1 MRIGLILPLLLTLA
15 ASASVTPPIEVGI
28 VGTAENHQLTWTTRL
43 NYNYQVEAS
52 PDLENWVDTGIAEP
66 GTGSTI
72 TYGFICTMEQSCTPQ
87 PRMFYRIKESEDPFN
102 GGFLAL
108 PTQHQEVDLI
118 DGVCFAFNMEVFDPL
133 PTKIRIYQREYESGD
148 PWVQIGA
155 LTEFATRD
163 GVTFVRGSVVWIPP
177 AEGEYEVQAVAVDA
191 TGTTTGSAVRHVI
204 VGGNEPPTISIT
216 GLTGDPPLPSATS
229 LDMIFDVEV
238 DDPDSDDITR
248 VEFFD
253 NGVLI
258 GTDRDAPFGDS
269 ITDLEN
275 NTYRFLKR
283 THSITAK
290 AYDSRGAIGETAQ
303 PFVVQIT
310 GGNARPTLAV
320 TSPASNLIIPQGQV
334 VTISYSAT
342 DPDGS
347 SDLAAVRATNLR
359 RNAEVAS
366 DVAAPF
372 QDLTLDTTG
381 WEPGSHTIVVRAF
394 DAQGDYSYAQTF
406 TLYVQQ
412 ANGQTFAERLVAN
425 LIDPLSVA
433 ASDET
438 FDGEEASSGE
448 FEDGL
453 TSGLQMDEG
462 VLLSTGLF
470 SYWNA
475 GNDGGDTGHPWY
487 REGDDLLRD
496 RLSGGDPNYT
506 TNDAAALEF
515 DLFCMN
521 GQLEFEFQF
530 GSEEYLEYVEQYN
543 DGFLITVDDVIVSL
557 TPDCLDIVSV
567 DAIHDYVSPSVSTI
581 GLEVPAVR
589 EYLYMSNAD
598 DIAPNV
604 APSDLDQLVEYD
616 GMTVKLRGHV
626 LLESGR
632 TYRVRMVIADAKDW
646 VWDSA
651 IFIEKNSIKT
661 IEPNP

>member
-1 MRIGLILPLLLTLA
+1 MRIGLFFPLIFTLT

-43 NYNYQVEAS
+43 DYNYQVEAS

-66 GTGSTI
+66 GTGSSI
-72 TYGFICTMEQSCTPQ
+72 TYGLMSTADK
-87 PRMFYRIKESEDPFN
+87 MFYRIKESEDPFN

-108 PTQHQEVDLI
+108 PTQHQEIDLI

-133 PTKIRIYQREYESGD
+133 PAKIRIYQREYESGD
-148 PWVQIGA
+148 PWVLIGA
-155 LTEFATRD
+155 ITEFATRD

-191 TGTTTGSAVRHVI
+191 TGTTMGSAVRHVI
-204 VGGNEPPTISIT
+204 VGANEPPAISIT
-216 GLTGDPPLPSATS
+216 GLTGNPTLPSTTD
-229 LDMIFDVEV
+229 LDMLLDVTV
-238 DDPDSDDITR
+238 NDPDDDDVTR

-275 NTYRFLKR
+275 NTFRFLKR

-303 PFVVQIT
+303 PYVVQIT

-320 TSPASNLIIPQGQV
+320 TSPASNLIVQQGQV
-334 VTISYSAT
+334 VTIAYSVA
-342 DPDGS
+342 DPDGA
-347 SDLAAVRATNLR
+347 SDIALVRATNLR
-359 RNAEVAS
+359 NFEEAS
-366 DVAAPF
+366 DDTAPF
-372 QDLTLDTTG
+372 ENLTLDTTA
-381 WEPGSHTIVVRAF
+381 WEPGSHTVVVRSF

-406 TLYVQQ
+406 TVYVQQ
-412 ANGQTFAERLVAN
+412 ASGQTFAERLVAN

-453 TSGLQMDEG
+453 ASGLQMDEG
-462 VLLSTGLF
+462 ILLSTGQF
-470 SYWNA
+470 SYWNG
-475 GNDGGDTGHPWY
+475 GNISGGLGYSWGRP
-487 REGDDLLRD
+487 GDDRLRD
-496 RLSGGDPNYT
+496 RLSGGDPGYI

-515 DLFCMN
+515 DLFCEN
-521 GQLEFEFQF
+521 GQLEFELQF
-530 GSEEYLEYVEQYN
+530 GSEEYEEYVGDYN

-557 TPDCLDIVSV
+557 LPDCSDIISV
-567 DAIHDYVSPSVSTI
+567 DSVNRDPNYSQN
-581 GLEVPAVR
+581 GHLFLDNE
-589 EYLYMSNAD
+589 D

-604 APSDLDQLVEYD
+604 NPADLDQLVEYD

-626 LLESGR
+626 LLEPGR
-632 TYRVRMVIADAKDW
+632 TYRVRMVIADAIDG

-651 IFIEKNSIKT
+651 ILLEKNSMKT

>member
-1 MRIGLILPLLLTLA
+1 MRIGLFLPLLFTFA
-15 ASASVTPPIEVGI
+15 ASASITPPIEVGI

-43 NYNYQVEAS
+43 DYNYQVEAS

-66 GTGSTI
+66 GTGSSI
-72 TYGFICTMEQSCTPQ
+72 TYGLMSTADK
-87 PRMFYRIKESEDPFN
+87 MFYRIKESEDLFN

-133 PTKIRIYQREYESGD
+133 PAKIRIYQREYESGD
-148 PWVQIGA
+148 PWVLIGA
-155 LTEFATRD
+155 ITEFATRD
-163 GVTFVRGSVVWIPP
+163 NVTFVRGSVVWIPP

-191 TGTTTGSAVRHVI
+191 TGTTMGSAVRHVI
-204 VGGNEPPTISIT
+204 VGANDPPTITIT
-216 GLTGDPPLPSATS
+216 GLTGNPTLPSPTA
-229 LDMIFDVEV
+229 LDMIFDVTV
-238 DDPDSDDITR
+238 SDPDGDDITR
-248 VEFFD
+248 VEFYD

-258 GTDRDAPFGDS
+258 GTDREAPFGDW
-269 ITDLEN
+269 ITDIQDFNYE
-275 NTYRFLKR
+275 FLKR

-303 PFVVQIT
+303 PFVVQVT
-310 GGNARPTLAV
+310 GGNARPTLAI
-320 TSPASNLIIPQGQV
+320 TSPASNLIVPQGQV
-334 VTISYSAT
+334 ITIAYSVA

-347 SDLAAVRATNLR
+347 SDLAEVRATNLR
-359 RNAEVAS
+359 NFEEAS
-366 DVAAPF
+366 DDSAPF
-372 QDLTLDTTG
+372 ENLTLDTTT
-381 WEPGSHTIVVRAF
+381 WEPGSHTVVVRSF
-394 DAQGDYSYAQTF
+394 DAQGAYSYAHTF
-406 TLYVQQ
+406 TVYVQQ
-412 ANGQTFAERLVAN
+412 ATGQTFAERLVAN

-433 ASDET
+433 ASNET

-453 TSGLQMDEG
+453 ASGLQMDEG
-462 VLLSTGLF
+462 ILLGTGLF
-470 SYWNA
+470 SYWNG
-475 GNDGGDTGHPWY
+475 GNVSGGLGYSWGRP
-487 REGDDLLRD
+487 GDDRLRD

-515 DLFCMN
+515 DLFCEN

-589 EYLYMSNAD
+589 EHLYMSNPD
-598 DIAPNV
+598 DIAPTV
-604 APSDLDQLVEYD
+604 APSDLDQIVEYD
-616 GMTVKLRGHV
+616 GMTIKLRGHV
-626 LLESGR
+626 LVEAGR
-632 TYRVRMVIADAKDW
+632 TYRVRAVIADAKDY
-646 VWDSA
+646 VWDSG
-651 IFIEKNSIKT
+651 IFIEKNSIRT

>member
-1 MRIGLILPLLLTLA
+1 MRHFLSWI
-15 ASASVTPPIEVGI
+15 ASLVFIAQVHGQYVFKAVI
-28 VGTAENHQLTWTTRL
+28 VGDANNHQVSWTTRL
-43 NYNYQVEAS
+43 NYNYQVEVS
-52 PDLENWVDTGIAEP
+52 PDLVDWVDTGIAEP

-72 TYGFICTMEQSCTPQ
+72 TYGFSSTADK
-87 PRMFYRIKESEDPFN
+87 MFYRVKESVDPYN

-133 PTKIRIYQREYESGD
+133 PAKIRIYQREYESGD

-155 LTEFATRD
+155 ITEFATRD
-163 GVTFVRGSVVWIPP
+163 DVTFVRGSVVWIPP
-177 AEGEYEVQAVAVDA
+177 SAGEYEVQAVAVDA
-191 TGTTTGSAVRHVI
+191 TGTTIGSAVRHVI
-204 VGGNEPPTISIT
+204 VGANEPPTITIT
-216 GLTGDPPLPSATS
+216 GLTSDPPLPSATS

-253 NGVLI
+253 SGILI
-258 GTDRDAPFGDS
+258 GTDRVAPFGDS
-269 ITDLEN
+269 ITDLQSFD
-275 NTYRFLKR
+275 YDFLKR

-320 TSPASNLIIPQGQV
+320 TSPASNLIVPQGQV
-334 VTISYSAT
+334 VTIAYSAA
-342 DPDGS
+342 DPDSS

-359 RNAEVAS
+359 NSEEAS
-366 DVAAPF
+366 DDTVPF
-372 QDLTLDTTG
+372 QDLTFDTTA
-381 WEPGSHTIVVRAF
+381 WEPGSHTVVVRSI

-425 LIDPLSVA
+425 LIDPFSAA
-433 ASDET
+433 ASNET

-453 TSGLQMDEG
+453 SSGLHMDEG

-470 SYWNA
+470 SNWNA
-475 GNDGGDTGHPWY
+475 GNDGGSTGHPWG
-487 REGDDLLRD
+487 RPGDDRLRD
-496 RLSGGDPNYT
+496 RLSGGNSSYL

-515 DLFCMN
+515 DLYCEN

-530 GSEEYLEYVEQYN
+530 GSEEYEEFIGQFN

-557 TPDCLDIVSV
+557 LPDCSDIVSV
-567 DAIHDYVSPSVSTI
+567 DSVNRNPNFSQNPHLFLNNI
-581 GLEVPAVR
+581 E
-589 EYLYMSNAD
+589 

-604 APSDLDQLVEYD
+604 DPPDLDHLVEYD

-626 LLESGR
+626 LLEAGR
-632 TYRVRMVIADAKDW
+632 TYRVRLVIADAQDSIY
-646 VWDSA
+646 DSA
-651 IFIEKNSIKT
+651 IFAEKNSLRT
-661 IEPNP
+661 IIPTP